1 MENTDKEDR
10 RITRT
15 KSALNQAFFELIKEK
30 GYASVTVEEITS
42 RANLGRTTFY
52 LHYQDKEDLLLAG
65 LEEQLTAWVNEI
77 TRLPL
82 VLWFQKSNSKLIRW
96 IFQTVF
102 ETVKANE
109 DIFALVTQ
117 EQTSRLYERFRRILA
132 EAVTKV
138 IEGNPWSKNRLAE
151 VSLPISYLID
161 YFAGAIWAS
170 IVWWATNDFSPSPE
184 EMANYF
190 RLLYFPGM
198 LAALNVKDIPGL
210 MESLKVKVE

>member
-1 MENTDKEDR
+1 MANTEKEDR

-15 KSALNQAFFELIKEK
+15 KSALNRAFLELIKEK
-30 GYASVTVEEITS
+30 GYASVTVEEITA

-52 LHYQDKEDLLLAG
+52 LHYQDKEDLLLEG

-82 VLWFQKSNSKLIRW
+82 ILWFQKSNNKLIRW

-109 DIFALVTQ
+109 DMFALATQ
-117 EQTSRLYERFRRILA
+117 EQTSKLYERFHRILT

-161 YFAGAIWAS
+161 YFAGAMWAS
-170 IVWWATNDFSPSPE
+170 IVWWASNEFSPSPD

-198 LAALNVKDIPGL
+198 LSALNVKDVAGL
-210 MESLKVKVE
+210 MESANIKGE